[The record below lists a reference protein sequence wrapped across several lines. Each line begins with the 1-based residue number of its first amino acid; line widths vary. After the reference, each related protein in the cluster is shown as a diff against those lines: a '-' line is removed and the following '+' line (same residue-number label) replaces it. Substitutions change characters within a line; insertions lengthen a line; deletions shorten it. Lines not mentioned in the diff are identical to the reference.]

1 MCDVHCVL
9 SRWSAE
15 ELLEHPFVHHKAYV
29 YLYERELSQICDKIL
44 HYFRQYPDRTT
55 TPISSFSQSMPST
68 ALPPDSCCRPS

>member
-1 MCDVHCVL
+1 MWC

-44 HYFRQYPDRTT
+44 HYFRLHPDRTT
-55 TPISSFSQSMPST
+55 DPSLISIPLT
-68 ALPPDSCCRPS
+68 IPPCLPPSRLYCRRC

>member
-1 MCDVHCVL
+1 MMCN

-55 TPISSFSQSMPST
+55 PHHHFHLFYNHS
-68 ALPPDSCCRPS
+68 LPPSLSPCWL